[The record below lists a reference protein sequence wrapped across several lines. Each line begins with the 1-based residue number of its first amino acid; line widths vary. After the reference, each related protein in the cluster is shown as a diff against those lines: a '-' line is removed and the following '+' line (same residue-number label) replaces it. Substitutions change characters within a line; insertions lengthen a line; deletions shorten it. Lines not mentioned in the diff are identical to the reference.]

1 QLLQRRI
8 VVLFDWPL
16 WALID
21 VTPLHTDARF
31 SVCVNDNFD
40 SGFLKPLGQLS
51 NKELGPTVVSRRDRD
66 EGRRYEGDFQCR
78 RLIIQAN
85 ETLMPGTGHP
95 LLLHQLG
102 FGGNS

>member
-1 QLLQRRI
+1 MTTL
-8 VVLFDWPL
+8 D
-16 WALID
+16 
-21 VTPLHTDARF
+21 TDARF

-51 NKELGPTVVSRRDRD
+51 NKELGPTVVGRRDRD

-85 ETLMPGTGHP
+85 GPLMQGIGGR
-95 LLLHQLG
+95 LLLQQLG
-102 FGGNS
+102 FAASLQASEK